1 MVIEGLFLDSREEI
15 NVLFANPVY
24 LADAGMIR
32 KHTKTWIRSISL
44 FVDILHTKI
53 KNHNV

>member
-24 LADAGMIR
+24 LTDAGMTR
-32 KHTKTWIRSISL
+32 KHTKTWIRSISPFL
-44 FVDILHTKI
+44 DIHTKI